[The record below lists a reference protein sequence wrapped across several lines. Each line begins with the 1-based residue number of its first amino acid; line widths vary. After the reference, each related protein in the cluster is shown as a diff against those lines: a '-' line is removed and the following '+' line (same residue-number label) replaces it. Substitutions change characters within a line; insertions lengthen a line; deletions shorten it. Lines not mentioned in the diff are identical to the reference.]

1 MKTISELTS
10 ELKNKIENSE
20 IMQSLLIYEK
30 EMENNEEVMALSYRY
45 SCAQV
50 DYSDLLKYYKEDSDE
65 VRNAQKKL
73 YESKL
78 KLETHP
84 VVKKYLDKYQELK
97 DLYREIENE
106 LFERFDLNHLL
117 SFNKEYI
124 RCVL

>member
-117 SFNKEYI
+117 SFNKE
-124 RCVL
+124 